1 MAHVE
6 GSPTGV
12 IDHALTAPVDA
23 FVSDLSPALQ
33 RLSSQVPS
41 IKAEQLTTDVALEA
55 YNLVAGFID
64 ADGLH
69 TDEELWAFI
78 TTFAPRFDTQLERAT
93 PGDVRK
99 ARLVV
104 GRKDWLRGPSALFD
118 LLVQADRIAPGDLS
132 WRYYEAAMRIA
143 HIVCSLDE
151 HPSTSELDALEDFR
165 TMLLRT
171 RELAGLGRPGE
182 VPAGG
187 TAPAPGTGAPV
198 AAAPPQEPP
207 RPIEELLAELD
218 GLIGLAGVKRE
229 VKLVAA
235 LIQVQNMRRERKLPV
250 VESSRHLIFTGNPGT
265 GKTTVARLL
274 AQIYRTLGVVAKGHL
289 VETDRSGLVAGY
301 VGQTATQVKK
311 VFESAIEGVLLVD
324 EAYALA
330 RGGERDFGMEAIDTL
345 VKMVEDHRDDIVVIC
360 AGYPEEMAIF
370 VDTNPGLRSRFPKT
384 IEFPDYST
392 DELLQIFEGQTKKG
406 GYEATKAALAAV
418 RAWLDAQP
426 RDKGFGNGRLV
437 RNLFEAA
444 IAAQAS
450 RIVSAKKQHTS
461 DEELIA
467 LTPADIE
474 ACTTP

>member
-1 MAHVE
+1 
-6 GSPTGV
+6 V

-23 FVSDLSPALQ
+23 FVSDLTPALQ
-33 RLSSQVPS
+33 QLSSQVPS
-41 IKAEQLTTDVALEA
+41 IRAEQLTTDVALEA

-104 GRKDWLRGPSALFD
+104 GRKEWLRGPSALFD
-118 LLVQADRIAPGDLS
+118 LLVQADRLGSGDLS

-151 HPSTSELDALEDFR
+151 HPSTTELDALEDFR

-171 RELAGLGRPGE
+171 RELAGLGRPGQAS
-182 VPAGG
+182 AGG
-187 TAPAPGTGAPV
+187 APSDAAPIVAPV
-198 AAAPPQEPP
+198 PQEPP

-218 GLIGLAGVKRE
+218 DLVGLAGVKRE

-301 VGQTATQVKK
+301 VGQTATQVKR

-360 AGYPEEMAIF
+360 AGYPEEMATF
-370 VDTNPGLRSRFPKT
+370 VDANPGLRSRFPKT

-392 DELLQIFEGQTKKG
+392 DELLQIFEGQAEKG
-406 GYEATKAALAAV
+406 GYEPTKEALAAV

-450 RIVSAKKQHTS
+450 RIVSAKKAHTT
-461 DEELIA
+461 DEELVA

>member
-6 GSPTGV
+6 GPPAGV
-12 IDHALTAPVDA
+12 IDRALSAPVDA
-23 FVSDLSPALQ
+23 FVSDLTPALEK
-33 RLSSQVPS
+33 LSSQVPS

-55 YNLVAGFID
+55 YNLVAAFID

-104 GRKDWLRGPSALFD
+104 GRKEWLGAPSALFD
-118 LLVQADRIAPGDLS
+118 LLVQADRLGPGDLS
-132 WRYYEAAMRIA
+132 WRYYEGAMRIA

-182 VPAGG
+182 APAGG
-187 TAPAPGTGAPV
+187 ATESAPGTAAPAP
-198 AAAPPQEPP
+198 AAPLEPP

-218 GLIGLAGVKRE
+218 ELVGLAGVKRE

-235 LIQVQNMRRERKLPV
+235 LIQVQNMRRDRKLPV

-311 VFESAIEGVLLVD
+311 VFESAIEGVLLID

-360 AGYPEEMAIF
+360 AGYPKEMATF

-392 DELLQIFEGQTKKG
+392 DELLQIFEGQAKKG
-406 GYEATKAALAAV
+406 GYEPTKAALAVV

-450 RIVSAKKQHTS
+450 RIVSAKKKHTT
-461 DEELIA
+461 DEELSA

>member
-1 MAHVE
+1 
-6 GSPTGV
+6 V

-23 FVSDLSPALQ
+23 FVSDLTPALQ
-33 RLSSQVPS
+33 QLSSQVPS
-41 IKAEQLTTDVALEA
+41 IRAEQLSTDVALEA
-55 YNLVAGFID
+55 YNLVAAFID

-104 GRKDWLRGPSALFD
+104 GRKEWLHGPSALFD
-118 LLVQADRIAPGDLS
+118 LLVQADRLGPGDLS
-132 WRYYEAAMRIA
+132 WKYYEAAMRIA

-187 TAPAPGTGAPV
+187 APAAPGTGAPAAV
-198 AAAPPQEPP
+198 APQEPP

-218 GLIGLAGVKRE
+218 ELVGLAGVKRE

-301 VGQTATQVKK
+301 VGQTATQVKR

-360 AGYPEEMAIF
+360 AGYPEEMATF
-370 VDTNPGLRSRFPKT
+370 VDSNPGLRSRFPKT

-392 DELLQIFEGQTKKG
+392 DELLQIFEGQAKKG
-406 GYEATKAALAAV
+406 GYEPTKPALAAV

-444 IAAQAS
+444 IAAQAH
-450 RIVSAKKQHTS
+450 RIVDGQGKGKDKKRPT
-461 DEELIA
+461 DEQLIA